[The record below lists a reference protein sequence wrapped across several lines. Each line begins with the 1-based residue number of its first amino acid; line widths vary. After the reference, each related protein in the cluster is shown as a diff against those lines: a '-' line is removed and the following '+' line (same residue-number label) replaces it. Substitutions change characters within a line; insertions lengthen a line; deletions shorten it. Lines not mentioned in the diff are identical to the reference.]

1 MPLSSCGHCLDVYLS
16 VINRLPRQRLCCLK
30 LNRDQSVPN
39 KLAACDWVL
48 DGVDL
53 LPCTLAPWAAQREPS
68 DTNQPPSFMC
78 LSWCHNS
85 VWVLHLC
92 QHALTVSRRRT
103 CEPRLLWAVS
113 SSSIV
118 FHPHCAERDVSSKCP
133 HVSLMALPPLL
144 LLPVCGAVT
153 GHTRH

>member
-92 QHALTVSRRRT
+92 QHALTVSRRHKASHM
-103 CEPRLLWAVS
+103 WATAAVGCQQQQ
-113 SSSIV
+113 
-118 FHPHCAERDVSSKCP
+118 HCAERDVSSKCP